1 MRVGIES
8 LRSLLTLL
16 LLLTVSCLGWFSG
29 PRKKIGGVK
38 GGGGISKPYR
48 RTKKFDLD
56 RQKKGAME
64 EMMGLDYD
72 DADSVMEE

>member
-1 MRVGIES
+1 MQQQQ
-8 LRSLLTLL
+8 
-16 LLLTVSCLGWFSG
+16 
-29 PRKKIGGVK
+29 KKIGGLK
-38 GGGGISKPYR
+38 GGGAISKPYR